1 MRWRWREE
9 TDVPSA
15 TGVVG
20 CGAVARALF
29 AKAHAAAI
37 ACEGRQ
43 AAVPWQVTAHQDLLL
58 LTGPADALP
67 WVAGARYA
75 APRADAPTLWLP
87 TLQRPD
93 IALDLLAAAIARR
106 HAQKPLLLWP
116 DPAQLVPLHRLLPAD
131 TAVLARIAAHWDA
144 S

>member
-1 MRWRWREE
+1 M
-9 TDVPSA
+9 PAA

-37 ACEGRQ
+37 AREAERAP
-43 AAVPWQVTAHQDLLL
+43 AAWQVTAHQSLLV
-58 LTGPADALP
+58 LTGTADTLP
-67 WVAGARYA
+67 WVDGARYV
-75 APRADAPTLWLP
+75 APRAEAPTLWLP

-106 HAQKPLLLWP
+106 HPQKPMLLWP
-116 DPAQLVPLHRLLPAD
+116 DPAQLLPLHRLLPAD
-131 TAVLARIAAHWDA
+131 TAVLARIAAHWEA
-144 S
+144 